1 MKKIINIV
9 LSIFTLLQLI
19 LPVAVQGNEVL
30 SVGRVSVAM
39 PQIIAEIRGTGY
51 AQNDITAT
59 LATDVL
65 AVEEV
70 EFYDSAT
77 HTTCAYVLVDLS
89 TSMRRTFE
97 LVKRNIVTYINSM
110 GSNDKL
116 VLITFGETEI
126 TTALSGDEE
135 REDAIEVV
143 EALECN
149 ENGTLFY
156 EALSQ
161 VYQQSTAS
169 VSTFDRE
176 YVIAFSDGID
186 YQKGN
191 TTFDEVLALYDSH
204 ALPLYAACS
213 YNASQSASDQFGKI
227 ARASGGSIIMN
238 KNDHS
243 FDELLNDTKDVTI
256 IRLKAASNYA
266 DGMERQLSVK
276 IGNSQVECN
285 IPITR
290 SLADEVPP
298 TVEKLYYDAD
308 KNMFIISY
316 SEPVLGAASVSAYKV
331 TNPDGKRVDIS
342 NVYYSESENYYEIQP
357 KDVVYNGTY
366 TIELSGITDNSQEAN
381 SIVGK
386 QTVLV
391 ENAKISV
398 DTPKDSDWNS
408 DAEAFPVFGIVLIA
422 VGGVVVVL
430 VIVLVVVLSSR
441 NKENGEKNS
450 EIEIPVKATPE
461 VVDYMR
467 GNPDAVKHHIKAN
480 DAIRIRLKIKTG
492 KTSEQNIETSLV
504 SSLIVGRSDTCDIY
518 IDDTK
523 LSRQHFVIEND
534 NGDFYIMDLQSRNG
548 TMLNGIRINSRQRL
562 NSGDKILAGLS
573 DIIITVIGR

>member
-1 MKKIINIV
+1 MKKLINIV
-9 LSIFTLLQLI
+9 LSILIILQLI
-19 LPVAVQGNEVL
+19 VPVAVQGNEVL
-30 SVGRVSVAM
+30 SYARISVTM
-39 PQIIAEIRGTGY
+39 PQISAEIRGTGY
-51 AQNDITAT
+51 APNDITAT
-59 LATDVL
+59 LATEALTV
-65 AVEEV
+65 
-70 EFYDSAT
+70 DSADVYDPAN

-89 TSMRRTFE
+89 TSMRRTFD

-110 GSNDKL
+110 GPNDKL
-116 VLITFGETEI
+116 VLITFGETDI
-126 TTALSGDEE
+126 TTVLSGNEE
-135 REDAIEVV
+135 REDAIKVV

-149 ENGTLFY
+149 EEGTLFY

-161 VYQQSTAS
+161 VYQQSIAS
-169 VSTFDRE
+169 FSTFDRE

-191 TTFDEVLALYDSH
+191 ATFDEVLALYDSH

-227 ARASGGSIIMN
+227 ARASGGSIIIN

-243 FDELLNDTKDVTI
+243 FDDLLNDMTNVTLI
-256 IRLKAASNYA
+256 SLKAATNYA
-266 DGMERQLSVK
+266 DGTERQLSVK

-285 IPITR
+285 VPVTR
-290 SLADEVPP
+290 SLPDEVPP
-298 TVEKLYYDAD
+298 TVEKLYFDAD

-316 SEPVLGAASVSAYKV
+316 SEPVSGAASVSAYKV
-331 TNPDGKRVDIS
+331 MNPDGKRVEIS
-342 NVYYSESENYYEIQP
+342 DVYYSESENCYEIQL
-357 KDVVYNGTY
+357 KDTVYNGTY

-381 SIVGK
+381 SIVGQ
-386 QTVLV
+386 QTVVV
-391 ENAKISV
+391 ENAQIVEDIPDEPDEEKS
-398 DTPKDSDWNS
+398 
-408 DAEAFPVFGIVLIA
+408 FPMVGIILIA
-422 VGGVVVVL
+422 VGGIIVVIGI
-430 VIVLVVVLSSR
+430 VIVLVVVLSSK
-441 NKENGEKNS
+441 NKDNASKNDS
-450 EIEIPVKATPE
+450 IEIPVKSTPE
-461 VVDYMR
+461 VIDYMQD
-467 GNPDAVKHHIKAN
+467 NPNEIKHHIKAN

-534 NGDFYIMDLQSRNG
+534 NGNFYIMDLQSRNG